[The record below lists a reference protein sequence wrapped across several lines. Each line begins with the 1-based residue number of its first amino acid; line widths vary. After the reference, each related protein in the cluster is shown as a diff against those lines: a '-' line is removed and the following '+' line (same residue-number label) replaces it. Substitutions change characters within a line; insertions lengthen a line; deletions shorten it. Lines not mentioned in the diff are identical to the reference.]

1 MKTLVVGAGISG
13 LACADALARSGQDVE
28 VYEASERAGG
38 RIETATVADCRV
50 EVGANFLSST
60 YRVIPR
66 IAKRLGVP
74 LRPIRSRAGLI
85 VDSAAL
91 TYVPSAYSMVRAGVI
106 GWGDAARAGRQ
117 LVRQFP
123 RLAKSNPADPAHWVD
138 IDVPADEWCS
148 ARFGEA
154 FTRAV
159 IGSSFRGYYFQD
171 LADTSACAA
180 LAMVSYGARPFV
192 TLTADPGLEAIPRA
206 LASGLSIHYEA
217 PVARVERDEAGAAL
231 VLDNGTVVE
240 GDRIVLAVPA
250 PAAAS
255 LLADPSPLEAQ
266 LLATPYSSGLLIV
279 LACSRRL
286 EERELGGAYGLLAS
300 PSQAGPIAALCV
312 ASRAGHAAPG
322 VDAVTVMFDGEAAQ
336 RSMVMG
342 ESDTELITS
351 AVAALSKLAPSVADA
366 VDWHASSVGRIP
378 AAMPTC
384 RVGRASLVRRYRAEH
399 RGSVIL
405 AGDYLAFPWSDS
417 AALTGLWAANCV
429 RASGER
435 D

>member
-1 MKTLVVGAGISG
+1 M
-13 LACADALARSGQDVE
+13 
-28 VYEASERAGG
+28 
-38 RIETATVADCRV
+38 ETATVADCRV

-60 YRVIPR
+60 YCVIPR
-66 IAKRLGVP
+66 MAERLGVA
-74 LRPIRSRAGLI
+74 LRPIRARAGII
-85 VDSAAL
+85 VDSQAV
-91 TYVPSAYSMVRAGVI
+91 TYVPNGFAMVQAGVM
-106 GWGDAARAGRQ
+106 GWREAAQAGWQ
-117 LVRQFP
+117 LARQFP
-123 RLAKSNPADPAHWVD
+123 RLAKANPADLAQWAD
-138 IDVPADEWCS
+138 IDVPADAWCS
-148 ARFGEA
+148 GRFGEA

-171 LADTSACAA
+171 LADTSACTA

-217 PVARVERDEAGAAL
+217 PVVRVERDRAGGAL

-255 LLADPSPLEAQ
+255 LVADPSPLEAQ
-266 LLATPYSSGLLIV
+266 LLSTPYSSGLLVV
-279 LACSRRL
+279 LACRRRL
-286 EERELGGAYGLLAS
+286 SERELGGAYGLLAS

-312 ASRAGHAAPG
+312 ASRAGHAVPG
-322 VDAVTVMFDGEAAQ
+322 ADAVTVMFDGEAAQ
-336 RSMVMG
+336 CSMVTG
-342 ESDTELITS
+342 ESDTELIAR
-351 AVAALSKLAPSVADA
+351 AVAALCEFAPTVAEA
-366 VDWHASSVGRIP
+366 VDWHASSVVRIP

-384 RVGRASLVRRYRAEH
+384 RVGRASLVRRYCAER
-399 RGSVIL
+399 RGPVIL

-429 RASGER
+429 RASGEC

>member
-1 MKTLVVGAGISG
+1 
-13 LACADALARSGQDVE
+13 
-28 VYEASERAGG
+28 
-38 RIETATVADCRV
+38 
-50 EVGANFLSST
+50 
-60 YRVIPR
+60 
-66 IAKRLGVP
+66 
-74 LRPIRSRAGLI
+74 
-85 VDSAAL
+85 
-91 TYVPSAYSMVRAGVI
+91 
-106 GWGDAARAGRQ
+106 
-117 LVRQFP
+117 
-123 RLAKSNPADPAHWVD
+123 
-138 IDVPADEWCS
+138 
-148 ARFGEA
+148 
-154 FTRAV
+154 
-159 IGSSFRGYYFQD
+159 
-171 LADTSACAA
+171 
-180 LAMVSYGARPFV
+180 MVSYGARPFV

-217 PVARVERDEAGAAL
+217 PVARVERDEVGAAL

-266 LLATPYSSGLLIV
+266 LLSTPYSSGLLIV

-322 VDAVTVMFDGEAAQ
+322 ADAVTVMFDGEAAQ

-342 ESDTELITS
+342 ESDTELIAR

-366 VDWHASSVGRIP
+366 VDWHASSVVRIP

-384 RVGRASLVRRYRAEH
+384 RVGRASLVRRYRAER
-399 RGSVIL
+399 RGPVIL

-429 RASGER
+429 RTSGER

>member
-1 MKTLVVGAGISG
+1 MKTLIVGAGISG
-13 LACADALARSGQDVE
+13 LACADALARSGQDV
-28 VYEASERAGG
+28 VLYEASARAGG
-38 RIETATVADCRV
+38 RIQTATVAGCRV

-60 YRVIPR
+60 YRVVPR
-66 IAKRLGVP
+66 IAKCLGVA
-74 LRPIRSRAGLI
+74 LRPIR
-85 VDSAAL
+85 
-91 TYVPSAYSMVRAGVI
+91 
-106 GWGDAARAGRQ
+106 WGDAAQAGWQ
-117 LVRQFP
+117 LARQFP
-123 RLAKSNPADPAHWVD
+123 RLAKANPADPAHWAD

-171 LADTSACAA
+171 LAQTSASAA

-206 LASGLSIHYEA
+206 LASGLTVDYEA
-217 PVARVERDEAGAAL
+217 PVACVERDEGGAAL
-231 VLDNGTVVE
+231 VLANGTVVE
-240 GDRIVLAVPA
+240 GDRIVLAVPG

-266 LLATPYSSGLLIV
+266 LLSTPYSSGLLIV

-322 VDAVTVMFDGEAAQ
+322 ADAVTVMFDGEAAQ

-342 ESDTELITS
+342 ESDTEVTAR
-351 AVAALSKLAPSVADA
+351 AVAAVCELAPTVGDA
-366 VDWHASSVGRIP
+366 VDLEASRVVRIP
-378 AAMPTC
+378 HAMPTC
-384 RVGRASLVRRYRAEH
+384 RVGRVSQVRRYRKEH
-399 RGSVIL
+399 TGPVIL

-417 AALTGLWAANCV
+417 AALTGLWAANCARV
-429 RASGER
+429 SGER

>member
-1 MKTLVVGAGISG
+1 MRAGI
-13 LACADALARSGQDVE
+13 
-28 VYEASERAGG
+28 
-38 RIETATVADCRV
+38 
-50 EVGANFLSST
+50 
-60 YRVIPR
+60 
-66 IAKRLGVP
+66 
-74 LRPIRSRAGLI
+74 I
-85 VDSAAL
+85 VDSQAV
-91 TYVPSAYSMVRAGVI
+91 TYVPNGFAMVQAGVM
-106 GWGDAARAGRQ
+106 GWREAAQAGWQ
-117 LVRQFP
+117 LARQFP
-123 RLAKSNPADPAHWVD
+123 RLAKANLADLAQWAD
-138 IDVPADEWCS
+138 IDVPADAWCS
-148 ARFGEA
+148 GRFGEA

-171 LADTSACAA
+171 LADTSACTA

-217 PVARVERDEAGAAL
+217 PVVRVERDRAGGAL

-255 LLADPSPLEAQ
+255 LVADPSPLEAQ
-266 LLATPYSSGLLIV
+266 LLSTPYSSGLLVV
-279 LACSRRL
+279 LVCRRRL
-286 EERELGGAYGLLAS
+286 SERELGGAYGLLAS
-300 PSQAGPIAALCV
+300 PSQAGPIAVLCV

-322 VDAVTVMFDGEAAQ
+322 ADAVTVMFDGEAAQ
-336 RSMVMG
+336 CSMVTG
-342 ESDTELITS
+342 ESDTELIAR
-351 AVAALSKLAPSVADA
+351 AVAALCEFAPTVAEA
-366 VDWHASSVGRIP
+366 VDWHASSVVRIP

-384 RVGRASLVRRYRAEH
+384 RVGRASLVRRYCAER
-399 RGSVIL
+399 RGPVIL

-429 RASGER
+429 RASGEC

>member
-1 MKTLVVGAGISG
+1 MRTLIVGAGISG
-13 LACADALARSGQDVE
+13 LACADALAGWGQDVE
-28 VYEASERAGG
+28 VYEASGRAGG
-38 RIETATVADCRV
+38 RMETATVADCRV

-66 IAKRLGVP
+66 MAERLGVA
-74 LRPIRSRAGLI
+74 LRPIRARAGII
-85 VDSAAL
+85 VDSQAV
-91 TYVPSAYSMVRAGVI
+91 TYIPNGFAMVRAGVM
-106 GWGDAARAGRQ
+106 GWREAARVGCQ
-117 LVRQFP
+117 LARQFP
-123 RLAKSNPADPAHWVD
+123 RLAKANPADPAQWAD
-138 IDVPADEWCS
+138 IDVPADAWCS
-148 ARFGEA
+148 GRFGEA

-217 PVARVERDEAGAAL
+217 PVVRVERDRAGGAL

-250 PAAAS
+250 AAAAS
-255 LLADPSPLEAQ
+255 LLADPSTLEAQ
-266 LLATPYSSGLLIV
+266 LLSTPYSSGLLVV
-279 LACSRRL
+279 LAYRRRL
-286 EERELGGAYGLLAS
+286 SERELGGAYGLLAS

-322 VDAVTVMFDGEAAQ
+322 ADAVTVMFDGEAAQ
-336 RSMVMG
+336 CSMVTG
-342 ESDTELITS
+342 ESDTELIAR
-351 AVAALSKLAPSVADA
+351 AVAALCEFAPTVAEA
-366 VDWHASSVGRIP
+366 VDWHASSVVRIP

-384 RVGRASLVRRYRAEH
+384 RVGRASLVRRYRAER
-399 RGSVIL
+399 RGPVIL

-429 RASGER
+429 RASGEC

>member
-1 MKTLVVGAGISG
+1 MRTLVVGAGISG

-38 RIETATVADCRV
+38 RIETATVAGCRV

-91 TYVPSAYSMVRAGVI
+91 TYGPSAYSMVRAGVI
-106 GWGDAARAGRQ
+106 GWGDAAQAGWQ
-117 LVRQFP
+117 LARQFP
-123 RLAKSNPADPAHWVD
+123 RLAKANPADPAHWAD

-217 PVARVERDEAGAAL
+217 PVARVERDDAGAAL

-250 PAAAS
+250 PAAVS

-266 LLATPYSSGLLIV
+266 LLATPYSSGLLVV

-322 VDAVTVMFDGEAAQ
+322 ADAVTVMFDGEAAQ

-342 ESDTELITS
+342 ESDTELITR

-366 VDWHASSVGRIP
+366 VDWHASSVVRIP

-384 RVGRASLVRRYRAEH
+384 RVGRASLVRRYRAER

>member
-1 MKTLVVGAGISG
+1 MRTLIVGAGISG
-13 LACADALARSGQDVE
+13 LACADALAGWGQDVE
-28 VYEASERAGG
+28 VYEASGRAGG
-38 RIETATVADCRV
+38 RMETATVADCRV

-66 IAKRLGVP
+66 MAERLGVA
-74 LRPIRSRAGLI
+74 LRPIRARAGII
-85 VDSAAL
+85 VDSQAV
-91 TYVPSAYSMVRAGVI
+91 TYIPNGFAMVRAGVM
-106 GWGDAARAGRQ
+106 GWREAARAGCQ
-117 LVRQFP
+117 LARQFP
-123 RLAKSNPADPAHWVD
+123 RLAKANPADPAQWAD
-138 IDVPADEWCS
+138 IDVPADAWCS
-148 ARFGEA
+148 GRFGEA

-217 PVARVERDEAGAAL
+217 PVVRVERDRAGGAL

-250 PAAAS
+250 AAAAS
-255 LLADPSPLEAQ
+255 LLTDPSTLEAQ
-266 LLATPYSSGLLIV
+266 LLSTPYSSGLLVV
-279 LACSRRL
+279 LAYRRRL
-286 EERELGGAYGLLAS
+286 SERELGGAYGLLAS

-322 VDAVTVMFDGEAAQ
+322 ADAVTVMFDGEAAQ
-336 RSMVMG
+336 CSMVTG
-342 ESDTELITS
+342 ESDTELIAR
-351 AVAALSKLAPSVADA
+351 AVAALCEFAPTVAEA
-366 VDWHASSVGRIP
+366 VDWHASSVVRIP

-384 RVGRASLVRRYRAEH
+384 RVGRASLVRRYRAER
-399 RGSVIL
+399 RGPVIL

-429 RASGER
+429 RASGEC

>member
-1 MKTLVVGAGISG
+1 M
-13 LACADALARSGQDVE
+13 
-28 VYEASERAGG
+28 
-38 RIETATVADCRV
+38 ETATVADCRV

-60 YRVIPR
+60 YCVIPR
-66 IAKRLGVP
+66 MAERLGVA
-74 LRPIRSRAGLI
+74 LRPIRARAGII
-85 VDSAAL
+85 VDSQAV
-91 TYVPSAYSMVRAGVI
+91 TYVPNGFAMVQAGVM
-106 GWGDAARAGRQ
+106 GWREAAQAGWQ
-117 LVRQFP
+117 LARQFP
-123 RLAKSNPADPAHWVD
+123 RLAKANPADLAQWAD
-138 IDVPADEWCS
+138 IDVPADAWCS
-148 ARFGEA
+148 GCFGEA

-171 LADTSACAA
+171 LADTSACTA

-206 LASGLSIHYEA
+206 LASGLLIHYEA
-217 PVARVERDEAGAAL
+217 PVVRVERDRAGGAL

-250 PAAAS
+250 PAAA
-255 LLADPSPLEAQ
+255 LLVADPSPLEAQ
-266 LLATPYSSGLLIV
+266 LLSTPYSSGLLVV
-279 LACSRRL
+279 LACRRRL
-286 EERELGGAYGLLAS
+286 SERELGGAYGLLAS

-336 RSMVMG
+336 CSMVTG
-342 ESDTELITS
+342 ESDTELIAR
-351 AVAALSKLAPSVADA
+351 AVAALCEFAPTVAEA
-366 VDWHASSVGRIP
+366 VDWYASSVVRIP

-384 RVGRASLVRRYRAEH
+384 RVGRASLVRRYCAER
-399 RGSVIL
+399 RGPVIL

-429 RASGER
+429 RASGEC

>member
-1 MKTLVVGAGISG
+1 MRTLIVGAGISG
-13 LACADALARSGQDVE
+13 LACADALAGWGQDVE
-28 VYEASERAGG
+28 VYEASGRAGG
-38 RIETATVADCRV
+38 RMETATVADCRV

-66 IAKRLGVP
+66 MAERLGVA
-74 LRPIRSRAGLI
+74 LRPIRARAGII
-85 VDSAAL
+85 VDSQAV
-91 TYVPSAYSMVRAGVI
+91 TYIPNGFAMVRAGVM
-106 GWGDAARAGRQ
+106 GWREAARVGCQ
-117 LVRQFP
+117 LARQFP
-123 RLAKSNPADPAHWVD
+123 RLAKANPADPAQWAD
-138 IDVPADEWCS
+138 IDVPADAWCS
-148 ARFGEA
+148 GRFGEA

-159 IGSSFRGYYFQD
+159 IGSAFRGYYFQD

-217 PVARVERDEAGAAL
+217 PVVRVERDRAGGAL

-250 PAAAS
+250 AAAAS
-255 LLADPSPLEAQ
+255 LLADPSTLEAQ
-266 LLATPYSSGLLIV
+266 LLSTPYSSGLLVV
-279 LACSRRL
+279 LAYRRRL
-286 EERELGGAYGLLAS
+286 SERELGGAYGLLAS

-322 VDAVTVMFDGEAAQ
+322 ADAVTVMFDGEAAQ
-336 RSMVMG
+336 CSMVTG
-342 ESDTELITS
+342 ESDTELIAR
-351 AVAALSKLAPSVADA
+351 AVAALCEFAPTVAEA
-366 VDWHASSVGRIP
+366 VDWHASSVVRIP

-384 RVGRASLVRRYRAEH
+384 RVGRASLVRRYRAER
-399 RGSVIL
+399 RGPVIL

-429 RASGER
+429 RASGEC

>member
-1 MKTLVVGAGISG
+1 MRTLIVGAGISG

-217 PVARVERDEAGAAL
+217 PVVRVERDRAGGAL

-322 VDAVTVMFDGEAAQ
+322 ADAVTVMFDGEAAQ
-336 RSMVMG
+336 CSMVTG
-342 ESDTELITS
+342 ESDTELIAR
-351 AVAALSKLAPSVADA
+351 AVAALCEFAPTVAEA
-366 VDWHASSVGRIP
+366 VDWHASSVVRIP

-384 RVGRASLVRRYRAEH
+384 RVGRASLVRRYRAER
-399 RGSVIL
+399 RGPVIL

-429 RASGER
+429 RASGEC

>member
-13 LACADALARSGQDVE
+13 LACADALARSGEDVE
-28 VYEASERAGG
+28 VYEASGRAGG

-60 YRVIPR
+60 YRVMPR
-66 IAKRLGVP
+66 IAQRLGVP

-91 TYVPSAYSMVRAGVI
+91 TYAPSAYSMVRAGVI
-106 GWGDAARAGRQ
+106 GWGDAARAGWQ
-117 LVRQFP
+117 LVRQLP
-123 RLAKSNPADPAHWVD
+123 RLAKANPADPAQWRD

-148 ARFGEA
+148 ARFGRA
-154 FTRAV
+154 FTHAV

-171 LADTSACAA
+171 LADTSASAA

-206 LASGLSIHYEA
+206 LASGLSVHYDA
-217 PVARVERDEAGAAL
+217 PVARVERDEAGAAV
-231 VLDNGTVVE
+231 VLSNGTTVE
-240 GDRIVLAVPA
+240 ADRVVLAVPA
-250 PAAAS
+250 PAARI
-255 LLADPSPLEAQ
+255 LLADPSPLEGS
-266 LLATPYSSGLLIV
+266 LLSTPYSSGLLAV
-279 LACSRRL
+279 LACRRRL
-286 EERELGGAYGLLAS
+286 EERELGGAYGLLSS
-300 PSQAGPIAALCV
+300 PSQDGPIAALCV

-322 VDAVTVMFDGEAAQ
+322 SDAVTVMFDGRVAE
-336 RSMVMG
+336 RSISVGEPDGEVM
-342 ESDTELITS
+342 TR
-351 AVAALSKLAPSVADA
+351 AVAALCELAPSLENA
-366 VDWHASSVGRIP
+366 VDRETSRVVRIP

-384 RVGRASLVRRYRAEH
+384 RVGRSTQVGRYRRE
-399 RGSVIL
+399 RGGSVIL

-429 RASGER
+429 RASGGR
-435 D
+435 G

>member
-1 MKTLVVGAGISG
+1 MRTLIVGAGISG
-13 LACADALARSGQDVE
+13 LACADVLAGWGQDVE
-28 VYEASERAGG
+28 VYEASGRAGG
-38 RIETATVADCRV
+38 RMETATVADCRV

-66 IAKRLGVP
+66 MAERLGVA
-74 LRPIRSRAGLI
+74 LRPIRARAGII
-85 VDSAAL
+85 VDSQAV
-91 TYVPSAYSMVRAGVI
+91 TYIPNGFAMVRAGVM
-106 GWGDAARAGRQ
+106 GWREAARAGCQ
-117 LVRQFP
+117 LARQFP
-123 RLAKSNPADPAHWVD
+123 RLAKANPADPAQWAD
-138 IDVPADEWCS
+138 IDVPADAWCS
-148 ARFGEA
+148 GRFGES

-217 PVARVERDEAGAAL
+217 PVVRVERDRAGGAL

-250 PAAAS
+250 AAAAS
-255 LLADPSPLEAQ
+255 LLADPSTLEAQ
-266 LLATPYSSGLLIV
+266 LLSTPYSSGLLVV
-279 LACSRRL
+279 LAYRRRL
-286 EERELGGAYGLLAS
+286 SERELGGAYGLLAS

-322 VDAVTVMFDGEAAQ
+322 ADAVTVMFDGEAAQ
-336 RSMVMG
+336 CSMVTG
-342 ESDTELITS
+342 ESDTELIAR
-351 AVAALSKLAPSVADA
+351 AVAALCEFAPTVAEA
-366 VDWHASSVGRIP
+366 VDWHASSVVRIP

-384 RVGRASLVRRYRAEH
+384 RVGRASLVRRYRAER
-399 RGSVIL
+399 RGPVIL

-429 RASGER
+429 RASGEC

>member
-1 MKTLVVGAGISG
+1 MKTLIVGAGISG
-13 LACADALARSGQDVE
+13 LACADALARSGQDV
-28 VYEASERAGG
+28 VLYEASARAGG
-38 RIETATVADCRV
+38 RIQTATVAGCRV

-66 IAKRLGVP
+66 IAKRLGVA
-74 LRPIRSRAGLI
+74 LRPIRSRAGII

-91 TYVPSAYSMVRAGVI
+91 TYGPSAYSMVRAGVI
-106 GWGDAARAGRQ
+106 GWGDAAQAGWQ
-117 LVRQFP
+117 LARQFP
-123 RLAKSNPADPAHWVD
+123 RLAKANPADPAHWAD

-171 LADTSACAA
+171 LAQTSASAA

-206 LASGLSIHYEA
+206 LASGLTVHYEA
-217 PVARVERDEAGAAL
+217 PVARVERDEGGAAL
-231 VLDNGTVVE
+231 VLANGTVVE
-240 GDRIVLAVPA
+240 GDRIVLAVPG

-266 LLATPYSSGLLIV
+266 LLATPYSSGLLVV

-300 PSQAGPIAALCV
+300 PSRPGPVAALCV
-312 ASRAGHAAPG
+312 ASRAGHAVPG
-322 VDAVTVMFDGEAAQ
+322 TDAVTVMFDGHGAE
-336 RSMVMG
+336 RSILLG
-342 ESDTELITS
+342 ESDTEVITR
-351 AVAALSKLAPSVADA
+351 AVAALSELAPTVAEA
-366 VDWHASSVGRIP
+366 VDREASRVVRIP

-384 RVGRASLVRRYRAEH
+384 RVGRASRVRRYRVE
-399 RGSVIL
+399 RSGPVIL

-417 AALTGLWAANCV
+417 AALTGLWAAKCV

>member
-1 MKTLVVGAGISG
+1 M
-13 LACADALARSGQDVE
+13 
-28 VYEASERAGG
+28 
-38 RIETATVADCRV
+38 ETATVADCRV

-60 YRVIPR
+60 YCVIPR
-66 IAKRLGVP
+66 MAERLGVA
-74 LRPIRSRAGLI
+74 LRPIRARAGII
-85 VDSAAL
+85 VDSQAV
-91 TYVPSAYSMVRAGVI
+91 TYVPNGFAMVQAGVM
-106 GWGDAARAGRQ
+106 GWREAAQAGWQ
-117 LVRQFP
+117 LARQFP
-123 RLAKSNPADPAHWVD
+123 RLAKANPADLAQWAD
-138 IDVPADEWCS
+138 IDVPADAWCS
-148 ARFGEA
+148 GRFGEA

-171 LADTSACAA
+171 LADTSACTA

-192 TLTADPGLEAIPRA
+192 TLTADPGLEAITRA

-217 PVARVERDEAGAAL
+217 PVVRVERDRAGGAV

-255 LLADPSPLEAQ
+255 LVADPSPLEAQ
-266 LLATPYSSGLLIV
+266 LLSTPYSSGLLVV
-279 LACSRRL
+279 LACRRRL
-286 EERELGGAYGLLAS
+286 SERELGGAYGLLAS

-322 VDAVTVMFDGEAAQ
+322 ADAVTVMFDGEAAQ

-342 ESDTELITS
+342 ESDTELITR

-366 VDWHASSVGRIP
+366 VDWHASSVVRIP

-384 RVGRASLVRRYRAEH
+384 RVGRASLVRRYRAER
-399 RGSVIL
+399 RGPVIL

-429 RASGER
+429 RALGEC

>member
-1 MKTLVVGAGISG
+1 M
-13 LACADALARSGQDVE
+13 
-28 VYEASERAGG
+28 
-38 RIETATVADCRV
+38 ETATVADCRV

-60 YRVIPR
+60 YCVIPR
-66 IAKRLGVP
+66 MAERLGVA
-74 LRPIRSRAGLI
+74 LRPIRARAGII
-85 VDSAAL
+85 VDSQAV
-91 TYVPSAYSMVRAGVI
+91 TYVPNGFAMVQAGVM
-106 GWGDAARAGRQ
+106 GWREAAQADWQ
-117 LVRQFP
+117 LARQFP
-123 RLAKSNPADPAHWVD
+123 RLAKANPADLAQWAD
-138 IDVPADEWCS
+138 IDVPADAWCS
-148 ARFGEA
+148 GRFGEA

-171 LADTSACAA
+171 LADTSACTA

-217 PVARVERDEAGAAL
+217 PVVRVERDRAGGAL

-255 LLADPSPLEAQ
+255 LVADPSPLEAQ
-266 LLATPYSSGLLIV
+266 LLSTPYSSGLLVV
-279 LACSRRL
+279 LACHRRL
-286 EERELGGAYGLLAS
+286 SERELGGAYGLLAS

-322 VDAVTVMFDGEAAQ
+322 ADAVTVMFDGEAAQ
-336 RSMVMG
+336 CSMVTG
-342 ESDTELITS
+342 ESDTELIAR
-351 AVAALSKLAPSVADA
+351 AVAALCEFAPTVAEA
-366 VDWHASSVGRIP
+366 VDWHASSVVRIP

-384 RVGRASLVRRYRAEH
+384 RVGRASLVRRYCAER
-399 RGSVIL
+399 RGPVIL

-429 RASGER
+429 RASGEC